1 MQVPQQAGDNEW
13 ELVNGDEMENPAQV
27 EEAVQFAANCAAGQ
41 CTSLPETNLMR
52 VKVGYDDTFRNSE
65 NDAAAYLD
73 AMFTHVQ
80 TFFCDP
86 SLGSK
91 IQIEVRPLL
100 IEMKELCVKTMLI

>member
-27 EEAVQFAANCAAGQ
+27 AQAVQFAANCAAGQ

-65 NDAAAYLD
+65 SAPAAYLD

-91 IQIEVRPLL
+91 IQIEVRTLL
-100 IEMKELCVKTMLI
+100 IEMKELCVKIMLI